1 MDRARTRA
9 DSGGRTRP
17 VTKTGVL
24 PRSGAPLPAPA
35 GCSPMGSPLFRRSQS
50 SKLATAVAVVVD
62 RSSPRYRLDDPLGLE
77 GGVAKP
83 LDLVNGE
90 PEFRG
95 SFKACGSVFDH
106 LKFLMRQRADEIQ
119 PRRLARC
126 RRERLAGARRPFVY
140 QRNWHRAL
148 ITPPS
153 RVLDTRRR
161 AAPSWRRRSR
171 RNFDAKRAG

>member
-35 GCSPMGSPLFRRSQS
+35 GCSPIGSPLFRRSQS

-95 SFKACGSVFDH
+95 SFKARGSVFDH
-106 LKFLMRQRADEIQ
+106 LKFLMRQRADEFN
-119 PRRLARC
+119 
-126 RRERLAGARRPFVY
+126 REGLPGVDVNAWPGPDDPLCISVTGTER
-140 QRNWHRAL
+140 
-148 ITPPS
+148 
-153 RVLDTRRR
+153 
-161 AAPSWRRRSR
+161 
-171 RNFDAKRAG
+171 